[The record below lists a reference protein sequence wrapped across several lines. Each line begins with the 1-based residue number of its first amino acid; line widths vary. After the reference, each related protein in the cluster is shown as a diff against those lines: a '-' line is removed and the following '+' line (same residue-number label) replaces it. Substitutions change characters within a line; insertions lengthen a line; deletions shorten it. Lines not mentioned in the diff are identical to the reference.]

1 LIFGR
6 NFSHHWNITSIPT
19 LNQLPHLVQTVC
31 SLKRLQLSNGPRGL
45 RLRAMLL
52 EQAQRHYQG
61 EAGRRYQQH
70 KRGIPDSALAW
81 VARLRAGKFSPFV
94 RPGDVVLEYGVGL
107 GWNLA
112 TLKCRRKIGFDV
124 ADFLE
129 PSVRALGIEYI
140 AETKSIAD
148 GTMDVVLCHHT
159 LEHVADPAA
168 VLGEIRR
175 LLAPAG
181 KLLLFTPL
189 EREAKYNQFIP
200 GEPNHHLF
208 SWNTQTLGNLARELG
223 FEVAEA
229 GTGEFGYSR
238 FAAVWA
244 AKLRLGETGF
254 RCLRR
259 LLHIVK
265 PAREVRIIAIKPKL

>member
-1 LIFGR
+1 
-6 NFSHHWNITSIPT
+6 
-19 LNQLPHLVQTVC
+19 
-31 SLKRLQLSNGPRGL
+31 
-45 RLRAMLL
+45 MLL

-61 EAGRRYQQH
+61 EAGRRYQQY
-70 KRGIPDSALAW
+70 KRGVPGSAVAW
-81 VARLRAGKFSPFV
+81 VARLRAEKLSPSI
-94 RPGDVVLEYGVGL
+94 RPTDVVLEYGVGL

-112 TLKCRRKIGFDV
+112 ALECRRKIGFDV

-140 AETKSIAD
+140 AETKSVPD
-148 GTMDVVLCHHT
+148 GTVDVVLCHHT
-159 LEHVADPAA
+159 LEHVPDPPI

-175 LLAPAG
+175 VLAPAG

-189 EREAKYNQFIP
+189 EREAKYSRYIP
-200 GEPNHHLF
+200 DEPNHHLY
-208 SWNTQTLGNLARELG
+208 SWNTQSLGNLVRELG

-244 AKLRLGETGF
+244 AKLRLGENGF

-259 LLHIVK
+259 LLHLVK
-265 PAREVRIIAIKPKL
+265 PACEVRIIAVKPSPP

>member
-1 LIFGR
+1 M
-6 NFSHHWNITSIPT
+6 
-19 LNQLPHLVQTVC
+19 
-31 SLKRLQLSNGPRGL
+31 SNGLRGL
-45 RLRAMLL
+45 RLGAMLV
-52 EQAQRHYQG
+52 QPGQRHYQG

-112 TLKCRRKIGFDV
+112 ALKCRRKIGFDV

-129 PSVRALGIEYI
+129 PSVRALGIEYA
-140 AETKSIAD
+140 AETRSIAD

-159 LEHVADPAA
+159 LEHLLDPASA
-168 VLGEIRR
+168 LGEMRR
-175 LLAPAG
+175 LLAPGG
-181 KLLLFTPL
+181 KLLLFVPL
-189 EREAKYNQFIP
+189 ERERKYSRFFS
-200 GEPNHHLF
+200 GEPNHHLY
-208 SWNTQTLGNLARELG
+208 SWNTQTLGNLAQEVG
-223 FEVAEA
+223 FAIAEA

-244 AKLRLGETGF
+244 TKLRLGEKGF
-254 RCLRR
+254 RGLRR
-259 LLHIVK
+259 LLHMIK
-265 PAREVRIIAIKPKL
+265 PAWEVRIIAVKPSSASPRS

>member
-1 LIFGR
+1 
-6 NFSHHWNITSIPT
+6 
-19 LNQLPHLVQTVC
+19 
-31 SLKRLQLSNGPRGL
+31 
-45 RLRAMLL
+45 MLL

-61 EAGRRYQQH
+61 EAGRRYQQY

-81 VARLRAGKFSPFV
+81 VARLRAEKLSPSI
-94 RPGDVVLEYGVGL
+94 RPTDVVLEYGVGL

-112 TLKCRRKIGFDV
+112 ALACRRKIGFDV

-140 AETKSIAD
+140 SETKIIAD

-159 LEHVADPAA
+159 LEHVPEPPA
-168 VLGEIRR
+168 VLREIRR
-175 LLAPAG
+175 LLAPGG
-181 KLLLFTPL
+181 KLLLFVPL
-189 EREAKYNQFIP
+189 ERGANYSHFSP
-200 GEPNHHLF
+200 DEPNHHLY
-208 SWNTQTLGNLARELG
+208 SWNAQTLGNLVRECG
-223 FEVAEA
+223 FDVADA

-244 AKLRLGETGF
+244 SKFHLGETGF

-265 PAREVRIIAIKPKL
+265 PAREVRIIAVKL